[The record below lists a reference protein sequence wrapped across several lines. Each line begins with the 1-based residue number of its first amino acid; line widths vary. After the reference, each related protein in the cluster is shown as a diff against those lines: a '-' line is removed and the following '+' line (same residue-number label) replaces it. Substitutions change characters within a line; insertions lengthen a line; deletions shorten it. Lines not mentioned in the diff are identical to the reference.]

1 MAKFYKH
8 TFTLVL
14 TTALI
19 LLWSIN
25 AAWAGNPKILKVEG
39 REICYID
46 KGSGRT
52 ILLLHGLF
60 ANKEQWDPL
69 AQKLSKDRR
78 VIAPDLPGYGQSKIL
93 KFEDY
98 ALKNQV
104 RLISKFLEGL
114 GVNKCHVA
122 GSSMGGTIAAL
133 YARQYPAKALSL
145 AFLGAPGGAV
155 GYSPRLL
162 SAIYGDV
169 NPFIPLTP
177 KAFDDELKFLF
188 VKPPSFPIEF
198 INTMVEG
205 YKKDRN
211 RFQSIFS
218 IATID
223 MYEAILNHHLV
234 TSERTLI
241 IWGALDRIFEVNG
254 AHMLHKLIANS
265 SLLVLD
271 HAGHL
276 PILENPDEILK
287 SYTAFI
293 QDVEWKE
300 SRRHNR
306 N

>member
-1 MAKFYKH
+1 MVVF
-8 TFTLVL
+8 

-25 AAWAGNPKILKVEG
+25 AARAGNPNILKVEG

-69 AQKLSKDRR
+69 AEKLSKDWR
-78 VIAPDLPGYGQSKIL
+78 VIAPDLPGYGQSTIL
-93 KFEDY
+93 EFEDY
-98 ALKNQV
+98 SLKNQV

-114 GVNKCHVA
+114 GVDRCHVA

-133 YARQYPAKALSL
+133 YARQNPAKALTL

-155 GYSPRLL
+155 GYSLGLL
-162 SAIYGDV
+162 SAIYRDK

-177 KAFDDELKFLF
+177 KAFDDELRFLF
-188 VKPPSFPIEF
+188 VKPPSFPSDF
-198 INTMVEG
+198 INTQVEV
-205 YKKDRN
+205 YKKDRS

-223 MYEAILNHHLV
+223 MYEVSLNHLLV
-234 TSERTLI
+234 TSEQTLI
-241 IWGALDRIFEVNG
+241 IWGAMDRIFDVSG
-254 AHMLHKLIANS
+254 AHMLRNLIANS

-276 PILENPDEILK
+276 PIIENPDEILK
-287 SYTAFI
+287 SYTGFI
-293 QDVEWKE
+293 RDVEWKE
-300 SRRHNR
+300 SRRHSGN
-306 N
+306 